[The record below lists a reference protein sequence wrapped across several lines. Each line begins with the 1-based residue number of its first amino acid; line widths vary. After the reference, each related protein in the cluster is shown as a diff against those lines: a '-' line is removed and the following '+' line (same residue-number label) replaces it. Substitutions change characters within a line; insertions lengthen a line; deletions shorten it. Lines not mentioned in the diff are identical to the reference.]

1 MTQQRNRQP
10 VHHPLPQSID
20 ALITQ
25 ARHSAPEV
33 ELAYGLAMLP
43 FNVIEHTA
51 IDPRV
56 PLLILARGTVSE
68 TSGSQ
73 RQLPGRT
80 AARGG
85 LALLARVFG
94 STHSAVLLPTG
105 RRLELGQLSQG
116 GAFEW
121 DALLI
126 PPLAP
131 LEALASPWAMPWLS
145 ARLRAP
151 DGCPWD
157 REQTHLTL
165 AKHLIEE
172 AWELHDAIEAQAAA
186 PSAATDAAMAEELG
200 DVYLQIVLHTQLA
213 AERGA
218 FDLTDVQERLAK
230 KIIRRHPHVFGEA
243 TAETSREVQRAWESV
258 KAEERAERGEVRGDE
273 RPKGESALSG
283 VSRGLPALS
292 ASRELQDRASAMGYD
307 WPTLDGVREKFA
319 EEIQELNEAL
329 EAAGNPDSITGR
341 DATSAQT
348 LAAAQDELGDVM
360 AVLVNLGR
368 RSGIDAEAALRGANE
383 KFRRRFGEVERRAAE
398 RKIDLKTADF
408 ATLDTLWDEAK
419 AAERDGALDSKS

>member
-1 MTQQRNRQP
+1 MARGDQLP
-10 VHHPLPQSID
+10 VESLIATAQTVAPHVDLTGGFSVIPL
-20 ALITQ
+20 
-25 ARHSAPEV
+25 
-33 ELAYGLAMLP
+33 
-43 FNVIEHTA
+43 TA
-51 IDPRV
+51 IASTAADPRL
-56 PLLILARGTVSE
+56 PLFVTRTAAQKEAREGAGVE
-68 TSGSQ
+68 
-73 RQLPGRT
+73 LPGRNGSG
-80 AARGG
+80 A
-85 LALLARVFG
+85 ALLERLYGTQHQA
-94 STHSAVLLPTG
+94 TLLPSGETTT
-105 RRLELGQLSQG
+105 LQSVTADQSSAWE
-116 GAFEW
+116 
-121 DALLI
+121 ALLI

-131 LEALASPWAMPWLS
+131 IEALASPWAMPWLS

-258 KAEERAERGEVRGDE
+258 KAQERAERGDAS
-273 RPKGESALSG
+273 PKSKSALSG

-307 WPTLDGVREKFA
+307 WPTLDGVREKFT
-319 EEIQELNEAL
+319 EEIQELTEAL
-329 EAAGNPDSITGR
+329 AAAGNPDSITGR
-341 DATSAQT
+341 SATSAAT

-419 AAERDGALDSKS
+419 AAERAGALDSKS

>member
-1 MTQQRNRQP
+1 MTTAGSDTPLHERAVEAIEAASSIGPWSRSGFGDGFSVRTLQSLSLHSLDLTAPLIVLFDQETDQP
-10 VHHPLPQSID
+10 APP
-20 ALITQ
+20 
-25 ARHSAPEV
+25 SAPGRRGAGV
-33 ELAYGLAMLP
+33 ELLLRLYGA
-43 FNVIEHTA
+43 NQTA
-51 IDPRV
+51 I
-56 PLLILARGTVSE
+56 A
-68 TSGSQ
+68 
-73 RQLPGRT
+73 LPG
-80 AARGG
+80 G
-85 LALLARVFG
+85 V
-94 STHSAVLLPTG
+94 
-105 RRLELGQLSQG
+105 QLSINDLVMDRSLR
-116 GAFEW
+116 W

-131 LEALASPWAMPWLS
+131 IEALASPWAMPWLS

-186 PSAATDAAMAEELG
+186 PSAATDAAIAEELG
-200 DVYLQIVLHTQLA
+200 DVYLQVVLHTQLA

-258 KAEERAERGEVRGDE
+258 KAEERAERGDAS
-273 RPKGESALSG
+273 PKSRSALSG

-307 WPTLDGVREKFA
+307 WPTLDGVREKFT
-319 EEIQELNEAL
+319 EEIQELTEAL

-341 DATSAQT
+341 GATSAAT

-419 AAERDGALDSKS
+419 AAERAGALDSKS

>member
-1 MTQQRNRQP
+1 MTARGDQLAVESLIATARAVAP
-10 VHHPLPQSID
+10 HVDLAGGFAVIPLRAIAS
-20 ALITQ
+20 
-25 ARHSAPEV
+25 
-33 ELAYGLAMLP
+33 
-43 FNVIEHTA
+43 TA
-51 IDPRV
+51 ADPRL
-56 PLLILARGTVSE
+56 PLFVTRTVAPKEARAVAGVE
-68 TSGSQ
+68 
-73 RQLPGRT
+73 LPGR
-80 AARGG
+80 GG
-85 LALLARVFG
+85 SGAALLERLYGAQHQV
-94 STHSAVLLPTG
+94 TLLPSGETTT
-105 RRLELGQLSQG
+105 LQSVTADTSNAWE
-116 GAFEW
+116 
-121 DALLI
+121 ALLL

-131 LEALASPWAMPWLS
+131 IEALASPWAMPWLS

-186 PSAATDAAMAEELG
+186 PSAATDAAIAEELG
-200 DVYLQIVLHTQLA
+200 DVYLQVVLHTQLA

-258 KAEERAERGEVRGDE
+258 KAEERAERGDAS
-273 RPKGESALSG
+273 PKSKSALSG

-307 WPTLDGVREKFA
+307 WPTLDGVREKFT
-319 EEIQELNEAL
+319 EEIQELTEAL

-341 DATSAQT
+341 GATSAAT

-419 AAERDGALDSKS
+419 AAERAGALDSKS

>member
-1 MTQQRNRQP
+1 MARGDQLA
-10 VHHPLPQSID
+10 VE
-20 ALITQ
+20 ALIAT
-25 ARHSAPEV
+25 ARTVAPQV
-33 ELAYGLAMLP
+33 DLTGGFA
-43 FNVIEHTA
+43 VIPLTA
-51 IDPRV
+51 IASTAADPRL
-56 PLLILARGTVSE
+56 PLFVTRTAAQKEAREGAGVE
-68 TSGSQ
+68 
-73 RQLPGRT
+73 LPGRNGSGT
-80 AARGG
+80 
-85 LALLARVFG
+85 ALLERLYGAQHQA
-94 STHSAVLLPTG
+94 TLLPSGETTT
-105 RRLELGQLSQG
+105 LQSVTADQSSAWE
-116 GAFEW
+116 
-121 DALLI
+121 ALLI

-131 LEALASPWAMPWLS
+131 IEALASPWAMPWLS

-186 PSAATDAAMAEELG
+186 PSVATDAAMAEELG
-200 DVYLQIVLHTQLA
+200 DVYLQVVLHTQLA

-230 KIIRRHPHVFGEA
+230 KIIRRHPHVFGEG

-258 KAEERAERGEVRGDE
+258 KAEERAERGDAS
-273 RPKGESALSG
+273 PKNKSALSG

-307 WPTLDGVREKFA
+307 WPTLDGVREKFT
-319 EEIQELNEAL
+319 EEIQELTEAL
-329 EAAGNPDSITGR
+329 AAAGNPDSITGR
-341 DATSAQT
+341 GATSAAT

-398 RKIDLKTADF
+398 RKIDLKSADF

-419 AAERDGALDSKS
+419 AAERAGALDSKS

>member
-1 MTQQRNRQP
+1 MTARGDQLA
-10 VHHPLPQSID
+10 VE
-20 ALITQ
+20 ALIAT
-25 ARHSAPEV
+25 ARTVAPQV
-33 ELAYGLAMLP
+33 DLTGGFA
-43 FNVIEHTA
+43 VIPLMAIASTA
-51 IDPRV
+51 ADPRL
-56 PLLILARGTVSE
+56 PLFVT
-68 TSGSQ
+68 
-73 RQLPGRT
+73 RT
-80 AARGG
+80 AARTEAHEGAG
-85 LALLARVFG
+85 VELPGRNGSGAALLERLYGAQHRV
-94 STHSAVLLPTG
+94 TLLPSGETTT
-105 RRLELGQLSQG
+105 LQSVTADQSNAWE
-116 GAFEW
+116 
-121 DALLI
+121 ALLI

-131 LEALASPWAMPWLS
+131 IEALASPWAMPWLS

-186 PSAATDAAMAEELG
+186 PSVATDAAMAEELG
-200 DVYLQIVLHTQLA
+200 DVYLQVVLHTQLA

-230 KIIRRHPHVFGEA
+230 KIIRRHPHVFGEG

-258 KAEERAERGEVRGDE
+258 KAEERAERGDAS
-273 RPKGESALSG
+273 PKSKSALSG

-307 WPTLDGVREKFA
+307 WPTLDGVREKFT
-319 EEIQELNEAL
+319 EEIQELTEAL
-329 EAAGNPDSITGR
+329 AAAGNPDSITGR
-341 DATSAQT
+341 SATSAAA

-419 AAERDGALDSKS
+419 AAERAGALDSKS

>member
-1 MTQQRNRQP
+1 MTTAGSDTPLHQRAVEAIQAASTIGLWSQSGFRDGFSVRTLQSLSLHSLDLTTPLIVLFDQETDQP
-10 VHHPLPQSID
+10 
-20 ALITQ
+20 
-25 ARHSAPEV
+25 APSSVAGRRGTGV
-33 ELAYGLAMLP
+33 ELLFRLYGATQKVIVLP
-43 FNVIEHTA
+43 GGVQLSINDVVT
-51 IDPRV
+51 D
-56 PLLILARGTVSE
+56 
-68 TSGSQ
+68 
-73 RQLPGRT
+73 RQLR
-80 AARGG
+80 
-85 LALLARVFG
+85 
-94 STHSAVLLPTG
+94 
-105 RRLELGQLSQG
+105 
-116 GAFEW
+116 W

-131 LEALASPWAMPWLS
+131 IEALASPWAMPWLS
-145 ARLRAP
+145 ARLRAS

-258 KAEERAERGEVRGDE
+258 KAEERAERGDASL
-273 RPKGESALSG
+273 KSKSALSG

-307 WPTLDGVREKFA
+307 WPTLDGVREKFT
-319 EEIQELNEAL
+319 EEIQELTEAL

-341 DATSAQT
+341 GATSAAT

-419 AAERDGALDSKS
+419 AAERAGALDSKS

>member
-1 MTQQRNRQP
+1 MARGDQLP
-10 VHHPLPQSID
+10 VESLIATAQTVAPHVDLTGGFSVIPL
-20 ALITQ
+20 
-25 ARHSAPEV
+25 
-33 ELAYGLAMLP
+33 
-43 FNVIEHTA
+43 TA
-51 IDPRV
+51 IASTAADPRL
-56 PLLILARGTVSE
+56 PLFVTRTAAQKEAREGAGVE
-68 TSGSQ
+68 
-73 RQLPGRT
+73 LPGRNGSG
-80 AARGG
+80 A
-85 LALLARVFG
+85 ALLERLYGTQHRV
-94 STHSAVLLPTG
+94 TLLPSGETTT
-105 RRLELGQLSQG
+105 LQSVTADQSSAWE
-116 GAFEW
+116 
-121 DALLI
+121 ALLI

-131 LEALASPWAMPWLS
+131 IEALASPWAMPWLS

-258 KAEERAERGEVRGDE
+258 KAQERAERGDAS
-273 RPKGESALSG
+273 PKSKSALSG

-307 WPTLDGVREKFA
+307 WPTLDGVREKFT
-319 EEIQELNEAL
+319 EEIQELTEAL
-329 EAAGNPDSITGR
+329 AAAGNPDSITGR
-341 DATSAQT
+341 SATSAAA

-419 AAERDGALDSKS
+419 AAERAGALDSKS

>member
-1 MTQQRNRQP
+1 VT
-10 VHHPLPQSID
+10 
-20 ALITQ
+20 
-25 ARHSAPEV
+25 ARGDQLAV
-33 ELAYGLAMLP
+33 ELLIATARTVAPHVDLSSGFAMIPLAAIASTAADARLP
-43 FNVIEHTA
+43 LFVTRTA
-51 IDPRV
+51 AQKD
-56 PLLILARGTVSE
+56 AREGGGVE
-68 TSGSQ
+68 
-73 RQLPGRT
+73 LPGRS
-80 AARGG
+80 GSG
-85 LALLARVFG
+85 VSLLERLYGAQHRV
-94 STHSAVLLPTG
+94 TLLPSGVTTT
-105 RRLELGQLSQG
+105 LQSVAADQSN
-116 GAFEW
+116 AW

-131 LEALASPWAMPWLS
+131 IEALASPWAMPWLS

-258 KAEERAERGEVRGDE
+258 KAEERAERGDAS
-273 RPKGESALSG
+273 PKSKSALSG

-307 WPTLDGVREKFA
+307 WPTLDGVREKFT
-319 EEIQELNEAL
+319 EEIQELTEAL
-329 EAAGNPDSITGR
+329 DLAGNPDSITGR
-341 DATSAQT
+341 GATSAAA

-398 RKIDLKTADF
+398 RKINLKTADF

-419 AAERDGALDSKS
+419 AAERAGALDSKS

>member
-1 MTQQRNRQP
+1 MARGDQLA
-10 VHHPLPQSID
+10 VE
-20 ALITQ
+20 ALIAT
-25 ARHSAPEV
+25 ARTVAPQV
-33 ELAYGLAMLP
+33 DLTGGFA
-43 FNVIEHTA
+43 VIPLTA
-51 IDPRV
+51 IASTAADPRL
-56 PLLILARGTVSE
+56 PLFVTRTAAQKEAREGAGVE
-68 TSGSQ
+68 
-73 RQLPGRT
+73 LPGRNGSG
-80 AARGG
+80 A
-85 LALLARVFG
+85 ALLERLYGAQHQA
-94 STHSAVLLPTG
+94 TLLPSGETTT
-105 RRLELGQLSQG
+105 LQSVTADQSNAWE
-116 GAFEW
+116 
-121 DALLI
+121 ALLI

-131 LEALASPWAMPWLS
+131 IEALASPWAMPWLS

-186 PSAATDAAMAEELG
+186 PSVATDAAMAEELG
-200 DVYLQIVLHTQLA
+200 DVYLQVVLHTQLA

-230 KIIRRHPHVFGEA
+230 KIIRRHPHVFGEG

-258 KAEERAERGEVRGDE
+258 KAEERAERGDAS
-273 RPKGESALSG
+273 PKSKSALSG

-307 WPTLDGVREKFA
+307 WPTLDGVREKFT
-319 EEIQELNEAL
+319 EEIQELTEAL
-329 EAAGNPDSITGR
+329 AAAGNPDSITGR
-341 DATSAQT
+341 SATSAAT

-398 RKIDLKTADF
+398 RKIDLKSADF

-419 AAERDGALDSKS
+419 AAERAGALDSKS

>member
-1 MTQQRNRQP
+1 MN
-10 VHHPLPQSID
+10 QSID
-20 ALITQ
+20 ALIAQ
-25 ARHSAPEV
+25 ARDAAPDV
-33 ELAYGLAMLP
+33 ELTYGLSIVPLNALMSS
-43 FNVIEHTA
+43 A
-51 IDPRV
+51 IDLRT
-56 PLLILARGTVSE
+56 PLLVLLNRAGG
-68 TSGSQ
+68 SGGAAGEGAGGQ
-73 RQLPGRT
+73 GRLPGRT
-80 AARGG
+80 TAGGG
-85 LALLARVFG
+85 LALLARIFG
-94 STHSAVLLPTG
+94 STHTAVVLPTG
-105 RRLELGQLSQG
+105 RRYGLGQL
-116 GAFEW
+116 AEDAAIAW
-121 DALLI
+121 DALLV

-131 LEALASPWAMPWLS
+131 IAALASPWAMPWLS

-186 PSAATDAAMAEELG
+186 PSAATDAAIAEELG
-200 DVYLQIVLHTQLA
+200 DVYLQVVLHTQLA

-258 KAEERAERGEVRGDE
+258 KAEERAERGDAS
-273 RPKGESALSG
+273 PKSKSALSG

-307 WPTLDGVREKFA
+307 WPTLDGVREKFI
-319 EEIQELNEAL
+319 EEMQELNEAL

-341 DATSAQT
+341 SATSAAT

-383 KFRRRFGEVERRAAE
+383 KFRRRFGEVERLAAE
-398 RKIDLKTADF
+398 RQIDLKSADF

-419 AAERDGALDSKS
+419 AAERAGALDSKS

>member
-1 MTQQRNRQP
+1 VISQGGGGSLN
-10 VHHPLPQSID
+10 
-20 ALITQ
+20 ALITAAQ
-25 ARHSAPEV
+25 DATEPDALSRGFA
-33 ELAYGLAMLP
+33 LLP
-43 FNVIEHTA
+43 LQSLSTAA
-51 IDPRV
+51 IDLRLP
-56 PLLILARGTVSE
+56 LILTRTELGVGDE
-68 TSGSQ
+68 
-73 RQLPGRT
+73 LPGR
-80 AARGG
+80 AGAG
-85 LALLARVFG
+85 LELLIRLYGAGHQVTHLPDG
-94 STHSAVLLPTG
+94 STGTLAAIAS
-105 RRLELGQLSQG
+105 
-116 GAFEW
+116 GAISHW

-131 LEALASPWAMPWLS
+131 IEALASPWAMPWLS

-186 PSAATDAAMAEELG
+186 PSAATDAAIAEELG
-200 DVYLQIVLHTQLA
+200 DVYLQVVLHTQLA

-258 KAEERAERGEVRGDE
+258 KAEERAERGDAS
-273 RPKGESALSG
+273 PKSKSALSG

-307 WPTLDGVREKFA
+307 WPTLDGMREKFT
-319 EEIQELNEAL
+319 EEIQELTEAL

-341 DATSAQT
+341 GATSAAT

-419 AAERDGALDSKS
+419 AAERAGALDLKS

>member
-1 MTQQRNRQP
+1 MI
-10 VHHPLPQSID
+10 PLGGGGSLN
-20 ALITQ
+20 ALITAAHDVTESDLLSRGFTLLPLQ
-25 ARHSAPEV
+25 SLSSA
-33 ELAYGLAMLP
+33 
-43 FNVIEHTA
+43 A
-51 IDPRV
+51 IDLRLP
-56 PLLILARGTVSE
+56 LILTRTEPGAGDE
-68 TSGSQ
+68 
-73 RQLPGRT
+73 LPGR
-80 AARGG
+80 AGAG
-85 LALLARVFG
+85 LELLIRLYGTGHQVTHLPDG
-94 STHSAVLLPTG
+94 STDTLAAIAS
-105 RRLELGQLSQG
+105 
-116 GAFEW
+116 GATSGWE
-121 DALLI
+121 ALLI

-131 LEALASPWAMPWLS
+131 IEALASPWAMPWLS

-186 PSAATDAAMAEELG
+186 PSAATDAAIAEELG
-200 DVYLQIVLHTQLA
+200 DVYLQVVLHTQLA

-258 KAEERAERGEVRGDE
+258 KAEERAERGDAS
-273 RPKGESALSG
+273 PKSKSALSG

-292 ASRELQDRASAMGYD
+292 ASRELQDRASSMGYD
-307 WPTLDGVREKFA
+307 WPTLDGVREKFT
-319 EEIQELNEAL
+319 EEIQELTEAL

-341 DATSAQT
+341 GATSAAT

-419 AAERDGALDSKS
+419 AAERAGALDSKS

>member
-1 MTQQRNRQP
+1 MT
-10 VHHPLPQSID
+10 
-20 ALITQ
+20 
-25 ARHSAPEV
+25 ARGDQLAV
-33 ELAYGLAMLP
+33 ELLIATARTVAPHVDLSSGFAMIPLAAIASTAADARLP
-43 FNVIEHTA
+43 LFVTRTA
-51 IDPRV
+51 AQKD
-56 PLLILARGTVSE
+56 AREGGGVE
-68 TSGSQ
+68 
-73 RQLPGRT
+73 LPGRS
-80 AARGG
+80 GSG
-85 LALLARVFG
+85 VSLLERLYGAQHRV
-94 STHSAVLLPTG
+94 TLLPSGVTTT
-105 RRLELGQLSQG
+105 LQSVAADQSN
-116 GAFEW
+116 AW

-131 LEALASPWAMPWLS
+131 IEALASPWAMPWLS

-258 KAEERAERGEVRGDE
+258 KAEERAERGDAS
-273 RPKGESALSG
+273 PKSKSALSG

-307 WPTLDGVREKFA
+307 WPTLDGVREKFT
-319 EEIQELNEAL
+319 EEIQELTEAL
-329 EAAGNPDSITGR
+329 DLAGNPDSITGR
-341 DATSAQT
+341 GATSAAA

-398 RKIDLKTADF
+398 RKINLKTADF

-419 AAERDGALDSKS
+419 AAERAGALDSKS

>member
-1 MTQQRNRQP
+1 MARGD
-10 VHHPLPQSID
+10 PLPVES
-20 ALITQ
+20 LIAT
-25 ARHSAPEV
+25 ARTVAPQV
-33 ELAYGLAMLP
+33 DLTGGFA
-43 FNVIEHTA
+43 VIPLTA
-51 IDPRV
+51 IASTAADPRL
-56 PLLILARGTVSE
+56 PLLVTRNAARAEAREGAAAE
-68 TSGSQ
+68 
-73 RQLPGRT
+73 LPGR
-80 AARGG
+80 GG
-85 LALLARVFG
+85 GGVALLERLYGTQHRV
-94 STHSAVLLPTG
+94 TLLPSGETAT
-105 RRLELGQLSQG
+105 LQSVTADQSSAWE
-116 GAFEW
+116 
-121 DALLI
+121 ALLI

-131 LEALASPWAMPWLS
+131 IEALASPWAMPWLS

-200 DVYLQIVLHTQLA
+200 DVYLQVVLHTQLA

-258 KAEERAERGEVRGDE
+258 KAEERAERGDAS
-273 RPKGESALSG
+273 PKSKSALSG

-307 WPTLDGVREKFA
+307 WPTLDGVREKFT
-319 EEIQELNEAL
+319 EEIQELTEAL
-329 EAAGNPDSITGR
+329 AAAGNPDSITGR
-341 DATSAQT
+341 SATSAAA

-419 AAERDGALDSKS
+419 AAERAGALDSKS

>member
-1 MTQQRNRQP
+1 MA
-10 VHHPLPQSID
+10 VIPLTAIASTAADLRLPLFVTRTVAQKDSREG
-20 ALITQ
+20 AG
-25 ARHSAPEV
+25 V
-33 ELAYGLAMLP
+33 ELAGR
-43 FNVIEHTA
+43 N
-51 IDPRV
+51 
-56 PLLILARGTVSE
+56 G
-68 TSGSQ
+68 SGV
-73 RQLPGRT
+73 
-80 AARGG
+80 
-85 LALLARVFG
+85 ALLVRLYGAQHQV
-94 STHSAVLLPTG
+94 TLLPSGVTTA
-105 RRLELGQLSQG
+105 LQG
-116 GAFEW
+116 VAADQSSAW

-131 LEALASPWAMPWLS
+131 IEALASPWAMPWLS

-200 DVYLQIVLHTQLA
+200 DVYLQVILHTQLA

-258 KAEERAERGEVRGDE
+258 KAEERAERGDAS
-273 RPKGESALSG
+273 PKSKSALSG

-307 WPTLDGVREKFA
+307 WPTLDGVREKFT
-319 EEIQELNEAL
+319 EEIQELTEAL

-341 DATSAQT
+341 GATSAAT

-398 RKIDLKTADF
+398 RTIDLKTADF

-419 AAERDGALDSKS
+419 AAERAGALDSKS

>member
-1 MTQQRNRQP
+1 MARGDQLP
-10 VHHPLPQSID
+10 VESLIATAQTVAPHVDLTGGFSVIPL
-20 ALITQ
+20 
-25 ARHSAPEV
+25 
-33 ELAYGLAMLP
+33 
-43 FNVIEHTA
+43 TA
-51 IDPRV
+51 IASTAADPRL
-56 PLLILARGTVSE
+56 PLFVTRPAAQKEAREGAGVE
-68 TSGSQ
+68 
-73 RQLPGRT
+73 LPGRNGSG
-80 AARGG
+80 A
-85 LALLARVFG
+85 ALLERLYGTQHRV
-94 STHSAVLLPTG
+94 TLLPSGETTT
-105 RRLELGQLSQG
+105 LQSVTADQSNT
-116 GAFEW
+116 W

-131 LEALASPWAMPWLS
+131 IEALASPWAMPWLS

-258 KAEERAERGEVRGDE
+258 KAEERAERGDAS
-273 RPKGESALSG
+273 PKSKSALSG

-307 WPTLDGVREKFA
+307 WPTLDGVREKFT
-319 EEIQELNEAL
+319 EEIQELTEAL
-329 EAAGNPDSITGR
+329 AAAGNPDSITGR
-341 DATSAQT
+341 SATSAAT

-419 AAERDGALDSKS
+419 AAERAGALDSKS

>member
-1 MTQQRNRQP
+1 MTARGDQLP
-10 VHHPLPQSID
+10 VESLIATARTVALHVDLTGGFAVIPL
-20 ALITQ
+20 
-25 ARHSAPEV
+25 
-33 ELAYGLAMLP
+33 
-43 FNVIEHTA
+43 TA
-51 IDPRV
+51 IASTAADPRL
-56 PLLILARGTVSE
+56 PLFVT
-68 TSGSQ
+68 
-73 RQLPGRT
+73 RT
-80 AARGG
+80 AARAEAREGAAAELPGRGG
-85 LALLARVFG
+85 GGVALLERLYGAQHRV
-94 STHSAVLLPTG
+94 TLLPSGETTT
-105 RRLELGQLSQG
+105 LQSVTADQSSAWE
-116 GAFEW
+116 
-121 DALLI
+121 ALLI

-131 LEALASPWAMPWLS
+131 IEALASPWAMPWLS

-258 KAEERAERGEVRGDE
+258 KAEERAERGDTS
-273 RPKGESALSG
+273 PKSKSALSG

-307 WPTLDGVREKFA
+307 WPTLDGVREKFT
-319 EEIQELNEAL
+319 EEIEELTEAL
-329 EAAGNPDSITGR
+329 AAAGNPDSITGR
-341 DATSAQT
+341 SATSAAT

-398 RKIDLKTADF
+398 RKIDLKSADF

-419 AAERDGALDSKS
+419 AAERAGALDSKS

>member
-1 MTQQRNRQP
+1 MARGDQLAVESLLAAARTLA
-10 VHHPLPQSID
+10 PLVD
-20 ALITQ
+20 LTGGFA
-25 ARHSAPEV
+25 
-33 ELAYGLAMLP
+33 
-43 FNVIEHTA
+43 VIPLTA
-51 IDPRV
+51 IASTAADARL
-56 PLLILARGTVSE
+56 PLFVTRTVALKE
-68 TSGSQ
+68 AYEVD
-73 RQLPGRT
+73 RDELPGR
-80 AARGG
+80 GG
-85 LALLARVFG
+85 GGVALLERLYGAQHRV
-94 STHSAVLLPTG
+94 TLLPSGETAT
-105 RRLELGQLSQG
+105 LQSV
-116 GAFEW
+116 AADHSSAW
-121 DALLI
+121 DALLV

-131 LEALASPWAMPWLS
+131 IEALASPWAMPWLS

-172 AWELHDAIEAQAAA
+172 AWELHDAIEAQAAS

-200 DVYLQIVLHTQLA
+200 DVYLQVILHTQLA

-230 KIIRRHPHVFGEA
+230 KIIRRHPHVFGET

-258 KAEERAERGEVRGDE
+258 KAEERAERGDASPES
-273 RPKGESALSG
+273 KSALSG
-283 VSRGLPALS
+283 VSRGLPALL

-319 EEIQELNEAL
+319 EEIQELTEAL
-329 EAAGNPDSITGR
+329 AAAGHPDSITGR
-341 DATSAQT
+341 GATSAAT

-398 RKIDLKTADF
+398 RKIDLKAADF

-419 AAERDGALDSKS
+419 AAERAGALDSKS

>member
-1 MTQQRNRQP
+1 MARGDQLA
-10 VHHPLPQSID
+10 VE
-20 ALITQ
+20 ALIAT
-25 ARHSAPEV
+25 ARTVAPQV
-33 ELAYGLAMLP
+33 DFTGGFA
-43 FNVIEHTA
+43 VIPLTGIASTA
-51 IDPRV
+51 ADPRL
-56 PLLILARGTVSE
+56 PLFVTRTAAQKEAREGAGVE
-68 TSGSQ
+68 
-73 RQLPGRT
+73 LPGRNGSG
-80 AARGG
+80 A
-85 LALLARVFG
+85 ALLERLYGAQHRV
-94 STHSAVLLPTG
+94 TLLPSGETTT
-105 RRLELGQLSQG
+105 LQSVTADQSNAWE
-116 GAFEW
+116 
-121 DALLI
+121 ALLI

-131 LEALASPWAMPWLS
+131 IEALASPWAMPWLS

-258 KAEERAERGEVRGDE
+258 KAEERAERGDVS
-273 RPKGESALSG
+273 PKSKSALSG

-307 WPTLDGVREKFA
+307 WPTLDGVREKFT
-319 EEIQELNEAL
+319 EEIQELTEAL
-329 EAAGNPDSITGR
+329 AAAGNPDSITGR
-341 DATSAQT
+341 SATSAAA

-408 ATLDTLWDEAK
+408 ATLDTLWGEAK
-419 AAERDGALDSKS
+419 AAERAGALDSKS

>member
-1 MTQQRNRQP
+1 MARGDQLP
-10 VHHPLPQSID
+10 VESLIATAQTVAPHVDLTGGFSVIPL
-20 ALITQ
+20 
-25 ARHSAPEV
+25 
-33 ELAYGLAMLP
+33 
-43 FNVIEHTA
+43 TA
-51 IDPRV
+51 IASTAADPRL
-56 PLLILARGTVSE
+56 PLFVTRTAAQKEAREGAGVE
-68 TSGSQ
+68 
-73 RQLPGRT
+73 LPGRNGNG
-80 AARGG
+80 A
-85 LALLARVFG
+85 ALLERLYGTQHRV
-94 STHSAVLLPTG
+94 TLLPSGETTT
-105 RRLELGQLSQG
+105 LQSVTADQSSAWE
-116 GAFEW
+116 
-121 DALLI
+121 ALLI

-131 LEALASPWAMPWLS
+131 IEALASPWAMPWLS

-258 KAEERAERGEVRGDE
+258 KAEERAERGDAS
-273 RPKGESALSG
+273 PKSKSALSG

-307 WPTLDGVREKFA
+307 WPTLDGVREKFT
-319 EEIQELNEAL
+319 EEIQELTEAL
-329 EAAGNPDSITGR
+329 AAAGNPDSITGR
-341 DATSAQT
+341 SATSAAT

-419 AAERDGALDSKS
+419 AAERAGALDSKS

>member
-1 MTQQRNRQP
+1 MTTAGNDASVHKRVAEAMETASTLGFGALHGLADGFAVRTLPSLALHSLDLTAPLIVLFEQERENSSLPGVAGRQG
-10 VHHPLPQSID
+10 
-20 ALITQ
+20 TG
-25 ARHSAPEV
+25 V
-33 ELAYGLAMLP
+33 ELLVRLFGADH
-43 FNVIEHTA
+43 VIT
-51 IDPRV
+51 
-56 PLLILARGTVSE
+56 L
-68 TSGSQ
+68 
-73 RQLPGRT
+73 LPGGRQIAVGDL
-80 AARGG
+80 AANRH
-85 LALLARVFG
+85 V
-94 STHSAVLLPTG
+94 S
-105 RRLELGQLSQG
+105 
-116 GAFEW
+116 W
-121 DALLI
+121 DVLLI
-126 PPLAP
+126 PPLASI
-131 LEALASPWAMPWLS
+131 EALASPWAMPWLS

-172 AWELHDAIEAQAAA
+172 AWELHDAIEAQAAT

-200 DVYLQIVLHTQLA
+200 DVYLQIILHTQLA

-258 KAEERAERGEVRGDE
+258 KAQERAERGDAS
-273 RPKGESALSG
+273 PKSKSALSG

-329 EAAGNPDSITGR
+329 ELAGNPDSITGR
-341 DATSAQT
+341 GATSAAT

-398 RKIDLKTADF
+398 RKINLKSADF

-419 AAERDGALDSKS
+419 AAERAGALDSKS

>member
-1 MTQQRNRQP
+1 MARGDQLA
-10 VHHPLPQSID
+10 VE
-20 ALITQ
+20 ALIAT
-25 ARHSAPEV
+25 ARTVAPQV
-33 ELAYGLAMLP
+33 DLTGGFA
-43 FNVIEHTA
+43 VIPLTGIASTA
-51 IDPRV
+51 ADPRL
-56 PLLILARGTVSE
+56 PLFVTRTAAQKEAREGAGVE
-68 TSGSQ
+68 
-73 RQLPGRT
+73 LPGRNGSG
-80 AARGG
+80 A
-85 LALLARVFG
+85 ALLERLYGAQHRV
-94 STHSAVLLPTG
+94 TLLPSGETTT
-105 RRLELGQLSQG
+105 LQSVTADQSNAWE
-116 GAFEW
+116 
-121 DALLI
+121 ALLI

-131 LEALASPWAMPWLS
+131 IEALASPWAMPWLS

-200 DVYLQIVLHTQLA
+200 DVYLQVVLHTQLA

-258 KAEERAERGEVRGDE
+258 KAEERAERGDVS
-273 RPKGESALSG
+273 PKSKSALSG

-307 WPTLDGVREKFA
+307 WPTLDGVREKFT
-319 EEIQELNEAL
+319 EEIQELTEAL
-329 EAAGNPDSITGR
+329 AAAGNPDSITGR
-341 DATSAQT
+341 SATSAAA

-408 ATLDTLWDEAK
+408 ATLDTLWGEAK
-419 AAERDGALDSKS
+419 AAERAGALDSKS

>member
-1 MTQQRNRQP
+1 MARGDQLP
-10 VHHPLPQSID
+10 VESLIATAQTVAPHVDLTGGFSVIPL
-20 ALITQ
+20 
-25 ARHSAPEV
+25 
-33 ELAYGLAMLP
+33 
-43 FNVIEHTA
+43 TA
-51 IDPRV
+51 IASTAADPRL
-56 PLLILARGTVSE
+56 PLFVTRTAAQKEAREGAGVE
-68 TSGSQ
+68 
-73 RQLPGRT
+73 LPGRNGNG
-80 AARGG
+80 A
-85 LALLARVFG
+85 ALLERLYGTQHRV
-94 STHSAVLLPTG
+94 TLLPSGETTT
-105 RRLELGQLSQG
+105 LQSVTADQSSAWE
-116 GAFEW
+116 
-121 DALLI
+121 ALLI

-131 LEALASPWAMPWLS
+131 IEALASPWAMPWLS

-258 KAEERAERGEVRGDE
+258 KAQERAERGDAS
-273 RPKGESALSG
+273 PKSKSALSG

-307 WPTLDGVREKFA
+307 WPTLDGVREKFT
-319 EEIQELNEAL
+319 EEIQELTEAL
-329 EAAGNPDSITGR
+329 AAAGNPDSITGR
-341 DATSAQT
+341 SVTSAAA

-419 AAERDGALDSKS
+419 AAERAGALDSKS

>member
-1 MTQQRNRQP
+1 MTARGDQLAVESLIATARTVAP
-10 VHHPLPQSID
+10 HVDLTGGFAVIPL
-20 ALITQ
+20 
-25 ARHSAPEV
+25 
-33 ELAYGLAMLP
+33 
-43 FNVIEHTA
+43 TA
-51 IDPRV
+51 IASTAADPRL
-56 PLLILARGTVSE
+56 PLFVTRTAAQKEAREGAGVE
-68 TSGSQ
+68 
-73 RQLPGRT
+73 LPGRNGSG
-80 AARGG
+80 A
-85 LALLARVFG
+85 ALLERLYGAQHQV
-94 STHSAVLLPTG
+94 TLLPSGETTT
-105 RRLELGQLSQG
+105 LQSVTADTSKAWE
-116 GAFEW
+116 
-121 DALLI
+121 ALLL

-131 LEALASPWAMPWLS
+131 IEALASPWAMPWLS

-157 REQTHLTL
+157 REQTHLSL

-172 AWELHDAIEAQAAA
+172 EWELHDAIEAQAAA

-258 KAEERAERGEVRGDE
+258 KAEERAERGDAS
-273 RPKGESALSG
+273 PKSKSALSG

-307 WPTLDGVREKFA
+307 WPTLDGVREKFT
-319 EEIQELNEAL
+319 EEIQELTEAL

-341 DATSAQT
+341 GATSAAT

-419 AAERDGALDSKS
+419 AAERAGALDLKS

>member
-1 MTQQRNRQP
+1 MARGDQLAVESLIAAART
-10 VHHPLPQSID
+10 VAPLVD
-20 ALITQ
+20 LTGGFA
-25 ARHSAPEV
+25 
-33 ELAYGLAMLP
+33 
-43 FNVIEHTA
+43 VIPLTA
-51 IDPRV
+51 IASTAADARLPLFVTRIVALKEAYEVDRV
-56 PLLILARGTVSE
+56 E
-68 TSGSQ
+68 
-73 RQLPGRT
+73 LPGR
-80 AARGG
+80 GG
-85 LALLARVFG
+85 GGVALLERLYGAQHRV
-94 STHSAVLLPTG
+94 TLLPSGETAT
-105 RRLELGQLSQG
+105 LQSV
-116 GAFEW
+116 AADHSSAW
-121 DALLI
+121 DALLV

-131 LEALASPWAMPWLS
+131 IEALASPWAMPWLS

-172 AWELHDAIEAQAAA
+172 AWELHDAIEAQAAS

-200 DVYLQIVLHTQLA
+200 DVYLQVILHTQLA

-230 KIIRRHPHVFGEA
+230 KIIRRHPHVFGET

-258 KAEERAERGEVRGDE
+258 KAEERAERGDAS
-273 RPKGESALSG
+273 PKGRSALSG

-319 EEIQELNEAL
+319 EEIQELTEAL
-329 EAAGNPDSITGR
+329 AAAGNPDSITGR
-341 DATSAQT
+341 GATSAAT

-398 RKIDLKTADF
+398 RKIDLKAADF

-419 AAERDGALDSKS
+419 AAERAGALDSKS

>member
-1 MTQQRNRQP
+1 MARGDQLA
-10 VHHPLPQSID
+10 VE
-20 ALITQ
+20 ALIAT
-25 ARHSAPEV
+25 ARTVAPQV
-33 ELAYGLAMLP
+33 DLTGGFA
-43 FNVIEHTA
+43 VIPLTGIASTA
-51 IDPRV
+51 ADPRL
-56 PLLILARGTVSE
+56 PLFVTRTAAQKEAREGAGVE
-68 TSGSQ
+68 
-73 RQLPGRT
+73 LPGRNGSG
-80 AARGG
+80 A
-85 LALLARVFG
+85 ALLERLYGAQHRV
-94 STHSAVLLPTG
+94 TLLPSGETTT
-105 RRLELGQLSQG
+105 LQSVVADQSN
-116 GAFEW
+116 AW

-131 LEALASPWAMPWLS
+131 IEALASPWAMPWLS

-258 KAEERAERGEVRGDE
+258 KAEERAERGDVS
-273 RPKGESALSG
+273 PKSKSALSG

-307 WPTLDGVREKFA
+307 WPTLDGVREKFT
-319 EEIQELNEAL
+319 EEIQELTEAL
-329 EAAGNPDSITGR
+329 AAAGNPDSITGR
-341 DATSAQT
+341 SATSAAA

-419 AAERDGALDSKS
+419 AAERAGALDSKS

>member
-1 MTQQRNRQP
+1 MARGDQLA
-10 VHHPLPQSID
+10 VE
-20 ALITQ
+20 ALIAT
-25 ARHSAPEV
+25 ARTVAPQV
-33 ELAYGLAMLP
+33 DLTGGFA
-43 FNVIEHTA
+43 VIPLTA
-51 IDPRV
+51 IASTAADPRL
-56 PLLILARGTVSE
+56 PLFVTRATAQKEAREGTAAE
-68 TSGSQ
+68 
-73 RQLPGRT
+73 LPGR
-80 AARGG
+80 GG
-85 LALLARVFG
+85 AGVALLERLYGAQHQV
-94 STHSAVLLPTG
+94 TLLPSGEATT
-105 RRLELGQLSQG
+105 LQSVTADQSSAWE
-116 GAFEW
+116 
-121 DALLI
+121 ALLI

-131 LEALASPWAMPWLS
+131 IEALASPWAMPWLS
-145 ARLRAP
+145 ARLRAL

-258 KAEERAERGEVRGDE
+258 KAEERAERGDAS
-273 RPKGESALSG
+273 PKSKSALSG

-307 WPTLDGVREKFA
+307 WPTLDGVREKFT
-319 EEIQELNEAL
+319 EEIQELTEAL
-329 EAAGNPDSITGR
+329 AAAGNPDSITGR
-341 DATSAQT
+341 GATSAAT

-398 RKIDLKTADF
+398 RKIDLKSADF

-419 AAERDGALDSKS
+419 AAERAGALDSKS

>member
-1 MTQQRNRQP
+1 MTSRGDQLAVESLIATARKVAP
-10 VHHPLPQSID
+10 HVDLTGGFAALPLVAIASI
-20 ALITQ
+20 A
-25 ARHSAPEV
+25 A
-33 ELAYGLAMLP
+33 
-43 FNVIEHTA
+43 
-51 IDPRV
+51 DPRL
-56 PLLILARGTVSE
+56 PLFVTRTDAQNE
-68 TSGSQ
+68 TRKANGVE
-73 RQLPGRT
+73 LPGRSGSG
-80 AARGG
+80 A
-85 LALLARVFG
+85 ALLARLYGAQHCV
-94 STHSAVLLPTG
+94 TLLPSGETAT
-105 RRLELGQLSQG
+105 LQSVAADQV
-116 GAFEW
+116 GAW
-121 DALLI
+121 VALLI

-131 LEALASPWAMPWLS
+131 IEALASPWAMPWLS

-186 PSAATDAAMAEELG
+186 PSVATDAAMAEELG

-258 KAEERAERGEVRGDE
+258 KAEERAERGDAS
-273 RPKGESALSG
+273 PKSKSALSG

-292 ASRELQDRASAMGYD
+292 ASRELQDRASALGYD

-319 EEIQELNEAL
+319 EEIQELTEAL

-341 DATSAQT
+341 GATSAAT

-398 RKIDLKTADF
+398 RTIDLKSADF

-419 AAERDGALDSKS
+419 AAERAGALDSKS